1 MSTHGEAVEA
11 IKKAKDVIDHI
22 PEVQDNTKYPDA
34 RKHFY
39 VSLVK
44 SFLRMAGFVT
54 LFLAG
59 ANPELMTAWLKVT
72 AGFLMLAE
80 CLGIVEELV

>member
-22 PEVQDNTKYPDA
+22 PETSKQKYPDA
-34 RKHFY
+34 KKHLY
-39 VSLVK
+39 ISLVK
-44 SFLRMAGFVT
+44 SFLRLTACVT

-59 ANPELMTAWLKVT
+59 TDPALAGAWLKVS
-72 AGFLMLAE
+72 AGFLGLAE